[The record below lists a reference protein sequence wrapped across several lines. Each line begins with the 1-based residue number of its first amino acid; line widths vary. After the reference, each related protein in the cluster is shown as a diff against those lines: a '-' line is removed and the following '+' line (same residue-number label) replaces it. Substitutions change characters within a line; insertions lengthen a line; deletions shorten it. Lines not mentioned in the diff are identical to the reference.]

1 MNPLRILLLCHSFNS
16 LTQRLFAELRA
27 AGHTLSVELD
37 IADSVTEEAVVLFQ
51 PDLVLAPFL
60 KRRIPATVWQR
71 VTCLVV
77 HPGPPGDQGPSAL
90 DWAVWRGEPH
100 WGVTVLQANG
110 DFDAGPVWAH
120 ASFDMRPATKG
131 SLYRREVTQ
140 AALQATLAAVQGPPL
155 VISGTAGLATP
166 AERDERVAADELL
179 AQRIEAIGV
188 EAFVDEWLA
197 LPLFA
202 DVPLAVNQR
211 RERLTNTAQGLATSL
226 RRCGQGTQTP
236 LWNDLAQNTTPLL
249 AIAGSLDAK
258 YVAHAR
264 RLATTAPHATLRI
277 IPDAG
282 HATHLVAPQLV
293 ADEIIHWITN
303 PTAYSTPT
311 TS

>member
-1 MNPLRILLLCHSFNS
+1 MSTPLHQLAHEVIGDGPNPLVFVHGF
-16 LTQRLFAELRA
+16 TQTRTSWRTVAQAVVSGVPASRA
-27 AGHTLSVELD
+27 MLIDLPGHGESQQVVAD
-37 IADSVTEEAVVLFQ
+37 IAESARLITECGGQATYIGYSLGARVVLHALINQ
-51 PDLVLAPFL
+51 P
-60 KRRIPATVWQR
+60 
-71 VTCLVV
+71 
-77 HPGPPGDQGPSAL
+77 
-90 DWAVWRGEPH
+90 
-100 WGVTVLQANG
+100 N
-110 DFDAGPVWAH
+110 
-120 ASFDMRPATKG
+120 
-131 SLYRREVTQ
+131 
-140 AALQATLAAVQGPPL
+140 AVQRAV
-155 VISGTAGLATP
+155 VISGTAGLVTP

-202 DVPLAVNQR
+202 DVPLAANQR

-293 ADEIIHWITN
+293 ADEIIHWITS

>member
-1 MNPLRILLLCHSFNS
+1 MTAPLHQLAHEVIGDGPHPLVFVHGF
-16 LTQRLFAELRA
+16 TQTRTSWRTVAQTVVAGVPASRA
-27 AGHTLSVELD
+27 MLIDLPGHGESQQVAAD
-37 IADSVTEEAVVLFQ
+37 IAESARLVTECGGQATYIGYSLGARVVLHALINQ
-51 PDLVLAPFL
+51 P
-60 KRRIPATVWQR
+60 K
-71 VTCLVV
+71 
-77 HPGPPGDQGPSAL
+77 
-90 DWAVWRGEPH
+90 
-100 WGVTVLQANG
+100 
-110 DFDAGPVWAH
+110 
-120 ASFDMRPATKG
+120 
-131 SLYRREVTQ
+131 
-140 AALQATLAAVQGPPL
+140 AVQRAV

-166 AERDERVAADELL
+166 AERDERVTADELL

-202 DVPLAVNQR
+202 DVPLAANQR

-236 LWNDLAQNTTPLL
+236 LWNELAQITTPLL

-264 RLATTAPHATLRI
+264 RLATTAPQATLRI